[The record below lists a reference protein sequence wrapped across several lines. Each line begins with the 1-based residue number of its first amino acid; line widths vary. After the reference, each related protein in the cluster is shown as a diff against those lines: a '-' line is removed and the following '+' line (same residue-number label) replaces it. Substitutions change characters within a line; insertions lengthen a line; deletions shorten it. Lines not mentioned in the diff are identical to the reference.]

1 MFHILG
7 FVFLFI
13 LVILIIGLG
22 IIAIIVRKVFNFGS
36 RTAPNRN
43 QRNWQSAQN
52 NYDDEREKVEQDL
65 HPHRK
70 KIFSDDEG
78 EYVDFEEIYPE
89 DKKI

>member
-22 IIAIIVRKVFNFGS
+22 IIATIVRKLFNLGS
-36 RTAPNRN
+36 RTTLDQN
-43 QRNWQSAQN
+43 QRNRQAAQDS
-52 NYDDEREKVEQDL
+52 YAEDREEIERERY
-65 HPHRK
+65 PHRK

-78 EYVDFEEIYPE
+78 EYVDFEEVNPE
-89 DKKI
+89 DK